1 MTYDTFIFLMG
12 AVSTGG
18 IIWFIGEKIHQATR
32 SGLNLFSWQGF
43 TDSVSAVF
51 QAIGLKRE
59 RKQSIESF
67 IEEMAAVNAALLQ
80 FKSRYQESRQLEIAF
95 NSITIGEGRQY
106 ASQIYDLLSQ
116 IQGGVKRVEAS
127 VGQATAVAA
136 SQINLSAIAT
146 GMGANLPKPP
156 AGALPPGPTAY
167 ATTPGGRATPT
178 ASGEAPLTVELEDE
192 TMYSVT
198 DLTAKTN
205 AQSDMFG
212 SVLRQYIVRNN
223 LVVGSTIMFWPKKY
237 NKPKAD
243 TANSSAF

>member
-18 IIWFIGEKIHQATR
+18 IIWFIGDKVRQATR

-67 IEEMAAVNAALLQ
+67 IEEMTAVNAALLQ

-146 GMGANLPKPP
+146 GMGANLPKP
-156 AGALPPGPTAY
+156 GALPPGPPAY
-167 ATTPGGRATPT
+167 ATTPGVQATPVAT
-178 ASGEAPLTVELEDE
+178 GEAPLTVSIDDD
-192 TMYSVT
+192 TMYMVT
-198 DLTAKTN
+198 DFTVTDKAN
-205 AQSDMFG
+205 AQSNMFG
-212 SVLRQYIVRNN
+212 SVLRRYITKNN
-223 LVVGSTIMFWPKKY
+223 LVVGTTIMFCPKQFI

-243 TANSSAF
+243 ASSAF

>member
-136 SQINLSAIAT
+136 SQINLSAIAA
-146 GMGANLPKPP
+146 GMNATLPKP
-156 AGALPPGPTAY
+156 GALPAAPQSYPV
-167 ATTPGGRATPT
+167 TPGVQAPPV
-178 ASGEAPLTVELEDE
+178 ASGEAPLTVEIDDE

-223 LVVGSTIMFWPKKY
+223 LVVGRTIMFWPKKY

-243 TANSSAF
+243 TASSSVF